1 MKDES
6 EKHEI
11 KYCDIGD
18 YLSTQ
23 EKLEIIKNNSSI
35 AGVKWKTIQPDDN
48 NDWINQRDEKYQDYI
63 SLYENDGES
72 IFNDYTL
79 GVQTGRDWWT
89 TGFSKLETIN
99 NSERMIENFNS
110 EIKRL
115 WFEEEPI
122 KKNKFG
128 SLFYKLVRRIKEK
141 ISKKRFNT
149 KKRKSDDYN
158 FV

>member
-1 MKDES
+1 MALEVRTPIAITVLVKDES

-72 IFNDYTL
+72 IFNDYTF
-79 GVQTGRDWWT
+79 R
-89 TGFSKLETIN
+89 SSN
-99 NSERMIENFNS
+99 R
-110 EIKRL
+110 
-115 WFEEEPI
+115 
-122 KKNKFG
+122 
-128 SLFYKLVRRIKEK
+128 
-141 ISKKRFNT
+141 
-149 KKRKSDDYN
+149 
-158 FV
+158 